1 MKSSKSA
8 TLTGW
13 FILASVLFSA
23 VSAQEKSIR
32 FYGNGYNSPGND
44 RVKIA
49 MTPNSAVNISNDFT
63 IECWLKCVAAEN
75 NGSVSE
81 ADHGDGWITGNIFID
96 RDVYGTPETGDFGI
110 AIGTAIG
117 LPANQRVVAF
127 GLNKSQQGITIRGKT
142 NIADNNWH
150 HVAIT
155 RNGNTG
161 EIKIFID
168 GLIDASGIAPTGTI
182 QYPVGR
188 STSYPNSDPYLVLGA
203 EKHDAGGAYP
213 AYNGFMDELR
223 ISNSVRYRDAFSPA
237 NAPFDPDEYTA
248 GLYHFNEGKGN
259 IVMDAAATDK
269 GTSNGELAAGGS
281 PVGPVW
287 LNETPFPSTH
297 VLKWK
302 DTDVKKLGQ
311 KLLISWKTNDGS
323 SSSFEVQR
331 SSDGRNFTTIAQ
343 QNNQRECADEC
354 KYSFT
359 DTHPFEGKNY
369 YRIRNTALTGEVSY
383 SSVMAVSFNQK
394 INPYRI
400 YQSGNQLVVQ
410 NTSSIESLVVWNS
423 QGKRLIEKKNIQ
435 QGTTHV
441 SLNNSR
447 GFAFVHINL
456 EDGTRFTEK
465 VILR

>member
-1 MKSSKSA
+1 MKSSQPA
-8 TLTGW
+8 TLMGW
-13 FILASVLFSA
+13 FILASALFSN

-32 FYGNGYNSPGND
+32 FYGNGYTAPGND
-44 RVKIA
+44 RIKIA
-49 MTPNSAVNISNDFT
+49 MTANTAVNVSNDFT

-75 NGSVSE
+75 YGSVSE

-110 AIGTAIG
+110 AIGSAIG
-117 LPANQRVVAF
+117 LPANHRVVAF
-127 GLNKSQQGITIRGKT
+127 GLTRSQQGLTIRGKT

-150 HVAIT
+150 HIAIT

-168 GLIDASGIAPTGTI
+168 GLIDAAGIAPSGTI

-188 STSYPNSDPYLVLGA
+188 NTSYPNSDPYLVLGA

-213 AYNGFMDELR
+213 AYSGFMDELR
-223 ISNSVRYRDAFSPA
+223 ISNSVRYTGAFSPA
-237 NAPFDPDEYTA
+237 VAPYTPDEHTA
-248 GLYHFNEGKGN
+248 GLYHFNEGNGN
-259 IVMDAAATDK
+259 IVKDAT
-269 GTSNGELAAGGS
+269 TENEPSNGELVAGGS

-287 LNETPFPSTH
+287 LNETPFRNAF

-302 DTDVKKLGQ
+302 DADVKKLGQ
-311 KLLISWKTNDGS
+311 KVLVSWKTNDGS

-331 SSDGRNFTTIAQ
+331 SSDGRNFITIAQ
-343 QNNQRECADEC
+343 QNNQRVCADEC

-383 SSVMAVSFNQK
+383 SSVMALSFNQK

-400 YQSGNQLVVQ
+400 YQNGNQLVVQ

-441 SLNNSR
+441 SLNNST